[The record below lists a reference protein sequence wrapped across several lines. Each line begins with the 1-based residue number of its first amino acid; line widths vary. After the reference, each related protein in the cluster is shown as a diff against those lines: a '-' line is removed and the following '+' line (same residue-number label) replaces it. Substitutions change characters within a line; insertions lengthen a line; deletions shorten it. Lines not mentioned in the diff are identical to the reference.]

1 MLVRMLGLDSGLEM
15 DLLVFAERGWGVV
28 LL

>member
-1 MLVRMLGLDSGLEM
+1 MLVRMLRLDSGLEM
-15 DLLVFAERGWGVV
+15 DLLVFAERGWSVV